1 MQFHCAHDVFVCNC
15 MKAECKRLE
24 RSPGFKRPK
33 KVFIASPLALEVK
46 IKVEGL
52 SLENMP
58 FTKRLLEKVQNV

>member
-1 MQFHCAHDVFVCNC
+1 M
-15 MKAECKRLE
+15 E

-58 FTKRLLEKVQNV
+58 FRKGAKCLIRRKKCPVLIG